1 MIHIA
6 LYLFSI
12 WLQRN
17 KISLAYQEF
26 LQLVAKQYDFDD
38 RRLKQ
43 SCKRFLDP
51 SIALPFYK
59 ALQTYSI
66 KPPSEG
72 LYVQAFFNLM
82 GLTFVLR
89 FLDAVTDVSLT
100 SQYFSICNIDLD
112 NGVMLNDT
120 ICYLTESQWLI
131 PGWIPGK
138 LLI

>member
-1 MIHIA
+1 M
-6 LYLFSI
+6 
-12 WLQRN
+12 
-17 KISLAYQEF
+17 AYQEF
-26 LQLVAKQYDFDD
+26 LQLVAKQYHFDD

-59 ALQTYSI
+59 DLQICSI
-66 KPPSEG
+66 KPPSVG